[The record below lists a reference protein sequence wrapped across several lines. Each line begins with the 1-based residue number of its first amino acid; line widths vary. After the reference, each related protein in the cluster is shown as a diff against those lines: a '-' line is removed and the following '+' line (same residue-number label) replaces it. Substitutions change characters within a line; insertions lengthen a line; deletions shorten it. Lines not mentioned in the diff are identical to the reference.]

1 MMKNIE
7 MFLNVLLTMGF
18 ILSAATGQSTTRLL
32 QDLRDDIKSLENTLL
47 EGM

>member
-1 MMKNIE
+1 MIKNIE
-7 MFLNVLLTMGF
+7 MFLNVFLSIVF

-32 QDLRDDIKSLENTLL
+32 QDLRNDIKSLENTLL